1 MKTLKCLFVLLAF
14 IGLLFIGCSEKSSP
28 VASPNDL
35 AFNTTSGP
43 MSLGKMSMTTFT
55 GTETTIDFAYG
66 KDVGMGKGN
75 RLVEKGVWFESD
87 WSINGELEPLLDGAV
102 VDYTF
107 NVSFNASGE
116 GPMQGKFTMMVGGG
130 TLEGTVEGKMF
141 IASDGS
147 ELQGIFSYVGHGKG
161 GTIDGM
167 KLSCTETYHEALD
180 HYSYAYGDLVGYI
193 K

>member
-1 MKTLKCLFVLLAF
+1 
-14 IGLLFIGCSEKSSP
+14 
-28 VASPNDL
+28 
-35 AFNTTSGP
+35 
-43 MSLGKMSMTTFT
+43 
-55 GTETTIDFAYG
+55 
-66 KDVGMGKGN
+66 
-75 RLVEKGVWFESD
+75 
-87 WSINGELEPLLDGAV
+87 
-102 VDYTF
+102 
-107 NVSFNASGE
+107 
-116 GPMQGKFTMMVGGG
+116 MQGKFTMTVGGG

>member
-14 IGLLFIGCSEKSSP
+14 VGLLFVGCSEKSSP
-28 VASPNDL
+28 VA
-35 AFNTTSGP
+35 TSTDNAVNSLSGS
-43 MSLGKMSMTTFT
+43 MSLGKKIMTTFT
-55 GTETTIDFAYG
+55 GTEVAIGFA
-66 KDVGMGKGN
+66 DGMYVGKGN
-75 RLVEKGVWFESD
+75 RLVGKGVWFESL
-87 WSINGELEPLLDGAV
+87 WTSSLPLLDGAV
-102 VDYTF
+102 ADYTF

-116 GPMQGKFTMMVGGG
+116 GPMQGKFTMAVGGG
-130 TLEGTVEGKMF
+130 TFEGTVEGKMF
-141 IASDGS
+141 VASDGS

-180 HYSYAYGDLVGYI
+180 YSYAYGDLVGDI